1 MAKLQPKIQNIR
13 RKNTGKIL
21 KETWNGGQTFFLI
34 GIKQFVQIANTAP
47 NVARD
52 FFLSKQSILLML
64 PGKVI
69 ESKCILVMFWDLVL
83 FSGNKDILYL
93 GKVWKPLKPYV
104 CHFRAG

>member
-52 FFLSKQSILLML
+52 FFF
-64 PGKVI
+64 
-69 ESKCILVMFWDLVL
+69 E
-83 FSGNKDILYL
+83 
-93 GKVWKPLKPYV
+93 
-104 CHFRAG
+104 